1 MDLAASSLANFDR
14 PRSSLQDRA
23 LPRPPQKPFLSD
35 DPSRF
40 GSAAKRTDESAQL
53 GVSPATGA
61 AVSGRESSS
70 ASQLLEA
77 MIVRMGGAPQSV
89 YKGMYVDLTM

>member
-23 LPRPPQKPFLSD
+23 LPRPPQKPLSD
-35 DPSRF
+35 DPSRI
-40 GSAAKRTDESAQL
+40 GSAAKRTDEFAQL
-53 GVSPATGA
+53 GVSPAPGA